1 MQAQGHDASQVVRP
15 AAIGPLLV
23 SHRVVMARPT
33 RMRADP
39 ATQAPRPLNAA
50 YDAQRASQGGLI
62 IAEAYHP
69 ALVPAA

>member
-1 MQAQGHDASQVVRP
+1 MTP
-15 AAIGPLLV
+15 AKLFTPLRIGPLLV
-23 SHRVVMARPT
+23 SHPVVMARPT

-50 YDAQRASQGGLI
+50 Y
-62 IAEAYHP
+62 